1 MAAAFF
7 EMLNPGTMLNV
18 SKGDADAQAAL
29 GQFVQNA
36 YDAFA
41 DGRLRLADGKIA
53 DGWVE
58 VFPELTGG
66 ERRLGELPGFTPQRL
81 EEWLETYPAGVLGL
95 PIHTG
100 SPIAQDP
107 SGNIVSTPIP
117 DETGPN
123 IVTIE
128 NPHSIEGISIPENR
142 ARHIL
147 DGDGRSGGHRFGTG
161 NPGKTEFPASW
172 TDAEIIEAIRQV
184 AGTGTVVG
192 SAHRVGDLLIG
203 GELNGV
209 RIRVVVRP
217 NGEVRTGYPVSGD
230 GVIENP
236 RRE

>member
-1 MAAAFF
+1 LIDEARGACGVHAAAH
-7 EMLNPGTMLNV
+7 
-18 SKGDADAQAAL
+18 L
-29 GQFVQNA
+29 G
-36 YDAFA
+36 
-41 DGRLRLADGKIA
+41 G
-53 DGWVE
+53 
-58 VFPELTGG
+58 
-66 ERRLGELPGFTPQRL
+66 
-81 EEWLETYPAGVLGL
+81 AGNLSSVLGL
-95 PIHTG
+95 PSSTA
-100 SPIAQDP
+100 SPSPSDP
-107 SGNIVSTPIP
+107 SGNIISTPIP
-117 DETGPN
+117 EEQVPN

-209 RIRVVVRP
+209 RIRVVVQL
-217 NGEVRTGYPVSGD
+217 NGEVRTGYPVLGE